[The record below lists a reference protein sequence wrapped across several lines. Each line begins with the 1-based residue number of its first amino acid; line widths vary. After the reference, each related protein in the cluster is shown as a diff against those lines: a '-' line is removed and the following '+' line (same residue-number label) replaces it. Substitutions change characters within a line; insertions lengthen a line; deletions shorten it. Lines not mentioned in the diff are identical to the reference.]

1 MISFFTIFPLFV
13 LRLLVTT
20 TFYKIVFAI
29 ELSSVKIALI
39 PKNNLPF
46 FTDVFE
52 GCQKEA
58 VTESHFRAIEI
69 ICDIISPASAF
80 EDDDATKQ
88 QIEILENIL
97 ENRTHDGVAISVNDV
112 TTLTPVIDRV
122 VDAGIPLV
130 TFDSDAKDSKRLAYI
145 GTNNTSFGDQ
155 LAKILLQIMPTG
167 GKFGIVTSLGA
178 DNIAE
183 RVKGVRNRLKDTKW
197 KEVHIKDGKGNPLV
211 SLEVMREMITETPS
225 LNAIIPV
232 AMWPMVNSS
241 NWKEFVEE
249 NQNLTNVVGDSSQ
262 DQLMLLSHG
271 YCDGL
276 IGQMPY
282 EMGVELLRKFS
293 KMHDK

>member
-88 QIEILENIL
+88 QIEILENKSSIRKTLNIL
-97 ENRTHDGVAISVNDV
+97 
-112 TTLTPVIDRV
+112 
-122 VDAGIPLV
+122 
-130 TFDSDAKDSKRLAYI
+130 
-145 GTNNTSFGDQ
+145 TS
-155 LAKILLQIMPTG
+155 ANSST
-167 GKFGIVTSLGA
+167 
-178 DNIAE
+178 
-183 RVKGVRNRLKDTKW
+183 
-197 KEVHIKDGKGNPLV
+197 
-211 SLEVMREMITETPS
+211 
-225 LNAIIPV
+225 NAIIFL
-232 AMWPMVNSS
+232 NFFFYLKL
-241 NWKEFVEE
+241 N
-249 NQNLTNVVGDSSQ
+249 
-262 DQLMLLSHG
+262 
-271 YCDGL
+271 
-276 IGQMPY
+276 
-282 EMGVELLRKFS
+282 
-293 KMHDK
+293 